1 MSQSIIAPGMRI
13 ELRNEEWLVRRVDT
27 TQSGGQQL
35 TCVGLSEL
43 VRDKEGVFL
52 TELDNNKNF
61 KTRINVL
68 KPEDTE
74 FVADYSD
81 SFIDSRLYLESL
93 LRESPPTD
101 NKIYIGHRAAM
112 DVVAYQMQPTLQA
125 FDQPRQRILIADAV
139 GLGKTLEAGILVS
152 ELMRRGKGKRILV
165 VAVKS
170 MLTQFQKEFWNRFT
184 IPLTRLDSVG
194 IQRVRQQIPSNH
206 NPFLYFDKAIV
217 SMDTLKQGV
226 EYRNYLEKAHWD
238 IIIIDEAHNVAER
251 SGSSQRARLARL
263 LSTRSDT
270 LIMLSATPHD
280 GRAKSFASLLNMLD
294 ATAIAN
300 PEKYSTEDYA
310 DKGLV
315 IRRFKKDIIDQVR
328 TEFQER
334 TTQEIKSI
342 ASKNEQTAF
351 DYLMEMEFTTIDQ
364 VRSAGMLFKTTLIK
378 SLFSSPAACQ
388 QSIQNRLKVL
398 EQKEDLAYQNDRDQL
413 NTLSALLEKIDL
425 NHFSKY
431 QKLLSTLT
439 DKHSLSAWKANDPKD
454 RLVIF
459 TERIETL
466 RFLKEN
472 LQRDLK
478 LKEDQVAILHGTLSD
493 IEQQKIVEDFGQEN
507 KPVRLLICSDVAS
520 EGINLH
526 YLSHRMVH
534 FDIPWSL
541 MIFQQR
547 NGRIDRYGQE
557 NAPHI
562 IYLMTDCDSEQVR
575 GDNRILEVLI
585 EKDEQATKNIGDPSV
600 FMGVYDSSEEESYT
614 ARAIEEGL
622 GADAFNR
629 TLDANAEAFDLF
641 SEDWFSADTPATPDP
656 LTEIGITPSLFESDY
671 AYLAKGMQRLI
682 EKESRD
688 RITQLECNAQSQ
700 RIEFT
705 APESLAQRFKSL
717 SKEIWPTDGHFI
729 LSAQKNAIDAAI
741 KESRQSE
748 QSWPLVHYLW
758 EQHPV
763 FSWLN
768 NKMASSL
775 KRQQAPVIIAG
786 STLEKDEV
794 LYITYSLIANQ
805 KGQPLIQRWLGI
817 RFINGKFVGIEDL
830 VSVLKRT
837 GLTQGIPNAGKEP
850 DNLSQLKTFLPQ
862 VVEQTKQQMTQCR
875 KDFEVEN
882 RPKLTAQLDKL
893 KALEDKQLMQL
904 DLFIENSAQNATIKD
919 RRHKDETQAIV
930 SRFEEY
936 RSWIKETMNTED
948 QPYIQ
953 IIAAIVQI

>member
-1 MSQSIIAPGMRI
+1 MNHSLIAPGMRI
-13 ELRNEEWLVRRVDT
+13 ELRNEEWLVRRVDAT
-27 TQSGGQQL
+27 HSGGQQL
-35 TCVGLSEL
+35 TCIGLSEL
-43 VRDKEGVFL
+43 VRDKEALFL
-52 TELDNNKNF
+52 TELDNNKTF
-61 KTRINVL
+61 GTSINVL

-74 FVADYSD
+74 FVADTSD
-81 SFIDSRLYLESL
+81 SFIDSRLYLEAL
-93 LRESPPTD
+93 LRETPPTD
-101 NKIYIGHRAAM
+101 NKLYLGHRAAM
-112 DVVAYQMQPTLQA
+112 DVVPYQMQPTLQA
-125 FDQPRQRILIADAV
+125 FNQPRQRILIADAV

-238 IIIIDEAHNVAER
+238 IIVIDEAHNVAER

-300 PEKYSTEDYA
+300 PENYSAEDYA

-334 TTQEIKSI
+334 TTEEIKSK
-342 ASKNEQTAF
+342 ASAIEQAAF
-351 DYLMEMEFTTIDQ
+351 DYLMAIQFTTLDQ

-378 SLFSSPAACQ
+378 ALFSSPAACQ
-388 QSIQNRLKVL
+388 KSIQNRLKTL
-398 EQKEDLAYQNDRDQL
+398 EQKTEPAYQQDREQL
-413 NTLSALLEKIDL
+413 STLHALLAKIDL
-425 NHFSKY
+425 NQFSKY
-431 QKLLSTLT
+431 QKLLNTLT
-439 DKHSLSAWKANDPKD
+439 DNSEGKAWKPKEAKD

-466 RFLKEN
+466 NFLKDN
-472 LQRDLK
+472 LLRDLK
-478 LKEDQVAILHGTLSD
+478 LKDNQVEVLYGTLSD
-493 IEQQKIVEDFGQEN
+493 IDQQRIVEEFGQEN

-541 MIFQQR
+541 MVFQQR

-557 NAPHI
+557 QAPHI
-562 IYLMTDCDSEQVR
+562 IYLMTECDSEQVR

-585 EKDEQATKNIGDPSV
+585 EKDEQAIKNIGDPSV
-600 FMGVYDSSEEESYT
+600 FMGVYESNEEESIT
-614 ARAIEEGL
+614 AKAIESGL
-622 GADAFNR
+622 GAEVFNQQ
-629 TLDANAEAFDLF
+629 LEIKAKDFDLF
-641 SEDWFSADTPATPDP
+641 AEDWFATDTPAAPDP
-656 LTEIGITPSLFESDY
+656 LQEIGSIPSLFESDF
-671 AYLAKGMQRLI
+671 AYLSKGLKRLQ

-688 RITQLECNAQSQ
+688 RITQLDTNAALQ
-700 RIEFT
+700 RVEFT
-705 APESLAQRFKSL
+705 APTSLEQRFKSL
-717 SKEIWPTDGHFI
+717 SKEIWPTDGRFI
-729 LSAQKNAIDAAI
+729 LSAQKSAIDDAI

-763 FSWLN
+763 FQWLN

-775 KRQQAPVIIAG
+775 KRQQAPVVVVG
-786 STLEKDEV
+786 TLEKGEV
-794 LYITYSLIANQ
+794 IYITYSLIANQ
-805 KGQPLIQRWLGI
+805 MGQTVIKHWLGI
-817 RFINGKFVGIEDL
+817 RFMNGKFTGIEELESL
-830 VSVLKRT
+830 VKRT
-837 GLTQGIPNAGKEP
+837 GLSQGLPNAGREP
-850 DNLSQLKTFLPQ
+850 NHLAQLKQHLPE
-862 VVEQTKQQMTQCR
+862 VVKQTQQQMTEYR
-875 KDFEVEN
+875 KAFEAEN
-882 RPKLTAQLDKL
+882 RPKLNAQLAKL
-893 KALEDKQLMQL
+893 EALEHKQVKQM
-904 DLFIENSAQNATIKD
+904 DLFHETSAQIAAVKD
-919 RRHKDETQAIV
+919 KRYKDETEAIR

-936 RSWIKETMNTED
+936 RQWIQETMNTED

-953 IIAAIVQI
+953 IIAALVQA